1 MTARLNQAAIG
12 VLLLTC
18 HALSASPLT
27 LTVRDLAGQPVPH
40 AVVYLQGTVA
50 PTASSATPVVID
62 QRDKLFVP
70 AVTVIQT
77 GTEVSFPN
85 SDAVSHHV
93 YSFAQP
99 NAFELPLY
107 KGTRRPQV
115 RFEKAGVV
123 TLGCNIHDSMIG
135 WIVVV
140 DTPYFVKA
148 DALGIAKLGQVA
160 EGQYELFVWSPRL
173 NPAQPIS
180 IGPISVSGGMG
191 SEVVSVAKKLRT
203 APTGGALVSGE
214 Y

>member
-1 MTARLNQAAIG
+1 
-12 VLLLTC
+12 
-18 HALSASPLT
+18 
-27 LTVRDLAGQPVPH
+27 
-40 AVVYLQGTVA
+40 VYLQGTVA
-50 PTASSATPVVID
+50 LTASSATPVVID
-62 QRDKLFVP
+62 QRDKVFVP

-77 GTEVSFPN
+77 GTEVNFPN

-123 TLGCNIHDSMIG
+123 TLGCNIHDNMIG

-148 DALGIAKLGQVA
+148 DAQGTAKLDQVA

-173 NPAQPIS
+173 NPALPIS
-180 IGPISVSGGMG
+180 IGPISVNSGINT
-191 SEVVSVAKKLRT
+191 EVVTVAKKLRA
-203 APTGGALVSGE
+203 APTGGALVAGD